1 MTAVIRKLSYHVHND
16 RLMPLISKSLKE
28 EKKEKKKKNNASKG
42 KDFNSSLLQLTMV
55 NYF

>member
-1 MTAVIRKLSYHVHND
+1 MTAVIRKLNYHVHND

-28 EKKEKKKKNNASKG
+28 EKKEKKKNNASKG